1 MEEKAYKK
9 ALNELKT
16 ISNKIELYVNNNA
29 TVPEKL
35 SNDFAFS
42 VIDVLDKFGEDM
54 GEERLD
60 QISSAID
67 SYYETLEEKV
77 SADIGLLSPVKR
89 KLLIQ
94 GYSAIRDKL
103 KLYVDSNYTNKNLI
117 DDIMNIEN
125 LLNKNC
131 AAEFA
136 KTGRY
141 LKKDFDYSSYFFE
154 LRDSAIDTATQQYS
168 VTINNL
174 LTAASDADFYHYLEL
189 CVSSGT
195 ALDAIILLG

>member
-77 SADIGLLSPVKR
+77 SADIGLLSPV
-89 KLLIQ
+89 
-94 GYSAIRDKL
+94 
-103 KLYVDSNYTNKNLI
+103 NKNLI